1 MASSEIP
8 LLGPVINKLFGSRNQ
23 RLVKRY
29 ETRVAEINSF
39 EPEMRGLSDEQ
50 LRAKTNEFR
59 ERFKAGEKWPDV
71 MAEAFAVAREAMDRH
86 VGIRNIFNPDVRDQ
100 FPVDKLSSTHRALY
114 EKARDEIDA
123 MEPGEPTGKLLGNSE
138 PVPAWV
144 WADIPHE
151 LYDAV
156 RELFPESKPPF
167 RSRPFD
173 VQLIGAMVLYQGSI
187 AEMKTGEGKTIV
199 APLASYLA
207 AVEGYK
213 VHVVTVNDYL
223 VQRDRN
229 WTAPFFQNIGLTVG
243 DIHPMHMQ
251 PEDVKRQMYACDVVY
266 GTTAEFGFDY
276 LRDNM
281 KKRIEQQVQRYRE
294 FAIVDEV
301 DSTLIDEARTPLIIS
316 GPAHED
322 QPRYDLA
329 DQVARHLVQLQRPW
343 ADAEEKVETCKKQ
356 IKGTEGDIRNARD
369 KEKLPA
375 LQSRLEEL
383 RKQLPQLEAERDQH
397 TQYYDVERDKKRAT
411 LNHNGVAAAQKRAG
425 VGSIYVGENTDL
437 PHLIEQS
444 LKAHVIYEKDADYVV
459 LAIPDQYSGKAEP
472 DVVIVDTNTGR
483 PMVGRQ
489 WSDGLHQAVQAKEGL
504 RIRPET
510 QTVASITIQN
520 FFKMYKRLAGMTG
533 TADTEAQEFH
543 DIYGLDVV
551 TIPTNVPVIR
561 RDHNDLVYLAAKD
574 KWDAIVDEVKAFHDT
589 GRPVLVGTTSV
600 EKSELLSS
608 MLQKKHGIKHV
619 VLNAKQHDKESG
631 IIKDAGQLGAVMI
644 ATNMAG
650 RGTDIKLAKI
660 TREQLIDH
668 WKRRNIAPAS
678 LSPDDSD
685 EQVREKIFRK
695 VAIKDLGF
703 QKKEAESMDFSELE
717 LALLR
722 QWVEEHTW
730 ADAKKASTMSADE
743 CMQALD
749 EEGRFG
755 LHRIGWCNSVVELGG
770 LHVIGTERHESRRID
785 NQLRGR
791 SGRQGD
797 KGSSR
802 FFVSLEDD
810 LMKMFAGETTMRILS
825 RLGMKEGDAIEHPML
840 TKSIVRAQRKVE
852 ERNFQIRKNILE
864 YDEVMEHQRQEFYSL
879 RQRVLD
885 GRDLRDLVFEF
896 IEEAAAEHVDRYL
909 AKDYPAEC
917 VAEWATE
924 RLQVSVPVERVRNK
938 EADEIESALRR
949 VAMEEAR
956 HEISVTIGEYM
967 PDGADLV
974 DIDEVGL
981 MNWAESRFGVELTA
995 AEINDL
1001 GEKGIA
1007 ERLTEAAEEKIE
1019 DTDLSEAAKYLQPN
1033 YGAQQL
1039 SKWLKDTLLIEIPV
1053 DDIVKAETHEDVVD
1067 RVLGEV
1073 RKSYDEREVKYPV
1086 EFQMELTQRMMPVNP
1101 QEGVKN
1107 LVRFANDRFGLGW
1120 DDSVIR
1126 TKSPQQVREELLEA
1140 SRKFVDSGRLEQD
1153 IEEALQHT
1161 TPEALEEHLQK
1172 KYGRSLPFY
1181 MARLRDEEFAD
1192 MTRALVERIVRSEL
1206 VQFEQFVMLE
1216 VLDPAWK
1223 DHLYKMDQLRDSI
1236 GFRAFSQMDPRI
1248 EYKREGARM
1257 FTEVMESLHDRVAEV
1272 VFRMRLSPQ
1281 VNMPQQQ
1288 AGRPP
1293 QQPAPAGAGGAAR
1306 PSGGF
1311 GGIVGPGLG

>member
-1 MASSEIP
+1 
-8 LLGPVINKLFGSRNQ
+8 
-23 RLVKRY
+23 
-29 ETRVAEINSF
+29 
-39 EPEMRGLSDEQ
+39 
-50 LRAKTNEFR
+50 
-59 ERFKAGEKWPDV
+59 
-71 MAEAFAVAREAMDRH
+71 
-86 VGIRNIFNPDVRDQ
+86 
-100 FPVDKLSSTHRALY
+100 
-114 EKARDEIDA
+114 
-123 MEPGEPTGKLLGNSE
+123 
-138 PVPAWV
+138 
-144 WADIPHE
+144 
-151 LYDAV
+151 
-156 RELFPESKPPF
+156 
-167 RSRPFD
+167 
-173 VQLIGAMVLYQGSI
+173 
-187 AEMKTGEGKTIV
+187 
-199 APLASYLA
+199 LASYLA
-207 AVEGYK
+207 AVEGHK

-223 VQRDRN
+223 VQRDRK
-229 WTAPFFQNIGLTVG
+229 WTAPFFQNVGLTVG

-251 PEDVKRQMYACDVVY
+251 PEEVKRQMYGCDVVY

-343 ADAEEKVETCKKQ
+343 DDAEAKVDACKKQ
-356 IKGTEGDIRNARD
+356 IKGTEGDIRNSRD
-369 KEKLPA
+369 KDRVPE
-375 LQSRLEEL
+375 LQKKLEEF
-383 RKQLPQLEAERDQH
+383 RKQLPQLEANRDEY

-411 LNHNGVAAAQKRAG
+411 LNHNGVAAAQKKAG
-425 VGSIYVGENTDL
+425 VGSIYVGQNTDL

-444 LKAHVIYEKDADYVV
+444 LRAHVIYERDADYVV
-459 LAIPDQYSGKAEP
+459 LSIPDQYTGRSEP
-472 DVVIVDTNTGR
+472 DVVIVDSNTGR

-543 DIYGLDVV
+543 DIYSLDVV
-551 TIPTNVPVIR
+551 TIPTNVPVVR
-561 RDHNDLVYLAAKD
+561 RDHNDRVYLVAKD
-574 KWDAIVDEVKAFHDT
+574 KWESIVDEVKVFHDM

-600 EKSELLSS
+600 EKSELISR
-608 MLQKKHGIKHV
+608 MLTQRHGIKHV
-619 VLNAKQHDKESG
+619 VLNAKQHDKESEV
-631 IIKDAGQLGAVMI
+631 IKGAGQLGAVMI

-650 RGTDIKLAKI
+650 RGTDIKLAKV
-660 TREQLIDH
+660 TREDLIDH
-668 WKRRNIAPAS
+668 WKRRNIAPAT
-678 LSPDDSD
+678 LVPDDD
-685 EQVREKIFRK
+685 EQALREKVFRK
-695 VAIKDLGF
+695 VAVKELGL
-703 QKKEAESMDFSELE
+703 QKKEAESMDFAELE
-717 LALLR
+717 LSLLR
-722 QWVEEHTW
+722 HWVGLYTW
-730 ADAKKASTMSADE
+730 ADPKRASGMSVEE
-743 CMQALD
+743 CEHALD
-749 EEGRFG
+749 DEGRFS
-755 LHRIGWCNSVVELGG
+755 LHRIGWHGSVVEMGG

-797 KGSSR
+797 NGSSR

-885 GRDLRDLVFEF
+885 GRDLRDLVFDF
-896 IEEAAAEHVDRYL
+896 IEAAASDHVDRYL
-909 AKDYPAEC
+909 AKDYASEC

-924 RLQVSVPVERVRNK
+924 QLQISVPMERVRNK
-938 EADEIESALRR
+938 EADEIHAALRR
-949 VAMEEAR
+949 IAIEEAR
-956 HEISVTIGEYM
+956 HEISITIGEYM
-967 PDGADLV
+967 PDGADMV

-981 MNWAESRFGVELTA
+981 MNWAESRFGVELTS
-995 AEINDL
+995 AEIREL

-1007 ERLTEAAEEKIE
+1007 VRLMDAAQEKIE
-1019 DTDLSEAAKYLQPN
+1019 ETDVTGAAEFLKPN
-1033 YGAQQL
+1033 YGADKL

-1053 DDIVKAETHEDVVD
+1053 EDIVKAETHEEVVD

-1073 RKSYDEREVKYPV
+1073 RKSYDDREIKYPV
-1086 EFQMELTQRMMPVNP
+1086 EFQMELTQRMMPTSP
-1101 QEGVKN
+1101 QDGIRN
-1107 LVRFANDRFGLGW
+1107 LIRFANERFGLGW

-1126 TKSPQQVREELLEA
+1126 TKNPQKVRDELLEA
-1140 SRKFVDSGRLEQD
+1140 SKKFVESGKL
-1153 IEEALQHT
+1153 EEAIDD
-1161 TPEALEEHLQK
+1161 ALKHADADSLE
-1172 KYGRSLPFY
+1172 KYMQEKYDRSLPFY
-1181 MARLRDEEFAD
+1181 MVRLRDEEFSG
-1192 MTRALVERIVRSEL
+1192 MTRALIERILRAEL

-1281 VNMPQQQ
+1281 IAPPQQ
-1288 AGRPP
+1288 APRPP
-1293 QQPAPAGAGGAAR
+1293 QQQPAPTGAAPG
-1306 PSGGF
+1306 PSMGSGPF
-1311 GGIVGPGLG
+1311 GGIVGPGFG

>member
-29 ETRVAEINSF
+29 ETRVNEINAL
-39 EPEMRGLSDEQ
+39 EPEMRKLTDEQ
-50 LRAKTNEFR
+50 LRAKTKEFR

-100 FPVDKLSSTHRALY
+100 FPVEKLSESHQKLY
-114 EKARDEIDA
+114 REAIERIDA
-123 MEPGEPTGKLLGNSE
+123 MEPGEPTGQLLGNSE

-144 WADIPHE
+144 WADVPFE

-156 RELFPESKPPF
+156 RELFPKSKPPF

-229 WTAPFFQNIGLTVG
+229 WTAPFFQNVGLTVG

-251 PEDVKRQMYACDVVY
+251 PEEVKRHMYACDVVY

-322 QPRYDLA
+322 QPRYDMA
-329 DQVARHLVQLQRPW
+329 DEIARHLVQLQKPW
-343 ADAEEKVETCKKQ
+343 NEAEAKVDACKKQ
-356 IKGTEGDIRNARD
+356 IKGTEGDIRNAREKD
-369 KEKLPA
+369 KVPA
-375 LQSRLEEL
+375 LQKRLEDL

-397 TQYYDVERDKKRAT
+397 TQYYDVERDKKKAA
-411 LNHNGVAAAQKRAG
+411 LNHNGVAAAQKKAG
-425 VGSIYVGENTDL
+425 VGSIYVGGNTDL

-444 LKAHVIYEKDADYVV
+444 LKAHVIYERDADYVV
-459 LAIPDQYSGKAEP
+459 LALPDQYSGKAEP

-533 TADTEAQEFH
+533 TADTEAQEFN

-551 TIPTNVPVIR
+551 TIPTNVPVVR
-561 RDHNDLVYLAAKD
+561 RDHNDRVYLVAKD
-574 KWDAIVDEVKAFHDT
+574 KWEAIVDEVKAFHDM

-600 EKSELLSS
+600 EKSELIAN
-608 MLQKKHGIKHV
+608 MLRQRHGIKHV
-619 VLNAKQHDKESG
+619 VLNAKQHDKESE
-631 IIKDAGQLGAVMI
+631 IIKDAGHLGAVMI

-650 RGTDIKLAKI
+650 RGTDIKLARVS
-660 TREQLIDH
+660 REQLVDH
-668 WKRRNIAPAS
+668 WKRRNIAPAT
-678 LSPDDSD
+678 LSPEDSD

-695 VAIKDLGF
+695 VAVKELGL
-703 QKKEAESMDFSELE
+703 QKKEAESMDFAELE
-717 LALLR
+717 LALL
-722 QWVEEHTW
+722 QHWVPLYTFVDPKR
-730 ADAKKASTMSADE
+730 AASMSTDE

-749 EEGRFG
+749 DEGRFG
-755 LHRIGWCNSVVELGG
+755 LHRVGWASSVVELGG

-896 IEEAAAEHVDRYL
+896 IEAAAADHVDRYL
-909 AKDYPAEC
+909 AKDYPAER
-917 VAEWATE
+917 VAEWATQE
-924 RLQVSVPVERVRNK
+924 LQISVPIERVRNK
-938 EADEIESALRR
+938 EADEIEAALRR
-949 VAMEEAR
+949 VAVEEAR

-981 MNWAESRFGVELTA
+981 MNWAESRFGVELTT
-995 AEINDL
+995 AEVNDL
-1001 GEKGIA
+1001 GEKGITH
-1007 ERLTEAAEEKIE
+1007 RLMEAAEEKIE
-1019 DTDLSEAAKYLQPN
+1019 QTDLSKAEEYLQPN

-1053 DDIVKAETHEDVVD
+1053 DDIVNAESHESVVD
-1067 RVLGEV
+1067 RVLAEV

-1086 EFQMELTQRMMPVNP
+1086 DFQMELTQRMMPMNP
-1101 QEGVKN
+1101 QDGVKN
-1107 LVRFANDRFGLGW
+1107 LVRFANDRYHLGW

-1126 TKSPQQVREELLEA
+1126 TKSPQQVREELIEA
-1140 SRKFVDSGRLEQD
+1140 SRAFVESGRLEKD
-1153 IEEALQHT
+1153 IEEALKHT
-1161 TPEALEEHLQK
+1161 TPESLQEHLQQ

-1181 MARLRDEEFAD
+1181 MERLRDEEFAD
-1192 MTRALVERIVRSEL
+1192 MTRAMVERIIRAEL

-1257 FTEVMESLHDRVAEV
+1257 FGEVMESLHDRVAEV

-1288 AGRPP
+1288 RPP
-1293 QQPAPAGAGGAAR
+1293 QRPAPAAAGGL
-1306 PSGGF
+1306 PSGGSGGF

>member
-23 RLVKRY
+23 RMVKRY
-29 ETRVAEINSF
+29 ETRVAEINAL
-39 EPEMRGLSDEQ
+39 EPEMRKLSDEQ
-50 LRAKTNEFR
+50 LREKTKEFR
-59 ERFKAGEKWPDV
+59 KRFKAGEKWPDV

-100 FPVDKLSSTHRALY
+100 FPVEKLSPAHQKLYREAL
-114 EKARDEIDA
+114 ERIDA
-123 MEPGEPTGKLLGNSE
+123 MEPGEPTGRLLGNSA

-144 WADIPHE
+144 WADIPYE

-156 RELFPESKPPF
+156 REIFPQSKPPF

-207 AVEGYK
+207 AVEGFK

-229 WTAPFFQNIGLTVG
+229 WTSPFFQNVGLTVG

-251 PEDVKRQMYACDVVY
+251 PEEVKRQMYACDVVY

-281 KKRIEQQVQRYRE
+281 KKRLEQQVQRYRE

-322 QPRYDLA
+322 QPRYDMA
-329 DQVARHLVQLQRPW
+329 DQIARHLVQLQRPW
-343 ADAEEKVETCKKQ
+343 YQAEEKVEACKKQ

-369 KEKLPA
+369 KDKVPA
-375 LQSRLEEL
+375 LQKRLEEL

-411 LNHNGVAAAQKRAG
+411 LNHNGVAAAQKKAG
-425 VGSIYVGENTDL
+425 VGSIYVGGNTDL

-444 LKAHVIYEKDADYVV
+444 LRAHVIYERDTDYVV

-533 TADTEAQEFH
+533 TADTEAQEFN
-543 DIYGLDVV
+543 DIYKLDVV
-551 TIPTNVPVIR
+551 TIPTNVPVVR
-561 RDHNDLVYLAAKD
+561 RDHNDRVYLVAKD
-574 KWDAIVDEVKAFHDT
+574 KWEAIVDEIKAFHDM

-600 EKSELLSS
+600 EKSELISR
-608 MLQKKHGIKHV
+608 MLTQKHGIRHE
-619 VLNAKQHDKESG
+619 VLNAKQHDKESEL
-631 IIKDAGQLGAVMI
+631 IKDAGQLGAVMI

-650 RGTDIKLAKI
+650 RGTDIKLAKV
-660 TREQLIDH
+660 TREQMIDH
-668 WKRRNIAPAS
+668 WKRRNIAPAT
-678 LSPDDSD
+678 LTPEDSD
-685 EQVREKIFRK
+685 EQLREKIFRK
-695 VAIKDLGF
+695 VAVKELGL
-703 QKKEAESMDFSELE
+703 QKKEAESMDFAELE
-717 LALLR
+717 LSLLR
-722 QWVEEHTW
+722 HWVEHYTFV
-730 ADAKKASTMSADE
+730 DPKRTVSMSADE

-749 EEGRFG
+749 AEGRFG
-755 LHRIGWCNSVVELGG
+755 LHRISWCGSVVELGG

-864 YDEVMEHQRQEFYSL
+864 YDEVMEHQRQKFYAL

-924 RLQVSVPVERVRNK
+924 VLQISVPVDRVRNK
-938 EADEIESALRR
+938 EADEIEAALRR
-949 VAMEEAR
+949 IAIEEAR

-967 PDGADLV
+967 PDGADLI

-995 AEINDL
+995 AEISDL
-1001 GEKGIA
+1001 GERGIA
-1007 ERLTEAAEEKIE
+1007 SRLTEAAEEKIE
-1019 DTDLSEAAKYLQPN
+1019 ETDLSKATQYLQPN

-1039 SKWLKDTLLIEIPV
+1039 SKWLKDTLLIDIPV
-1053 DDIVKAETHEDVVD
+1053 DDITKAESHESVVD

-1073 RKSYDEREVKYPV
+1073 RKSYDDREVKYPV
-1086 EFQMELTQRMMPVNP
+1086 EFQMEMTQRMMGMNP
-1101 QEGVKN
+1101 QEAVKN
-1107 LVRFANDRFGLGW
+1107 LVRFANERYDLGW

-1126 TKSPQQVREELLEA
+1126 TKNPQQVREELLAA
-1140 SRKFVDSGRLEQD
+1140 SRKFVESGRLEQE
-1153 IEEALQHT
+1153 IEEAVRHT
-1161 TPEALEEHLQK
+1161 TPEALQEHFQQ

-1181 MARLRDEEFAD
+1181 MERLRDEEFSD
-1192 MTRALVERIVRSEL
+1192 MTRALIERILRAEL

-1248 EYKREGARM
+1248 EYKREGSRM

-1281 VNMPQQQ
+1281 VNMPAQ
-1288 AGRPP
+1288 APRPP
-1293 QQPAPAGAGGAAR
+1293 QQPAPAGAGAPAMG
-1306 PSGGF
+1306 SGGF
-1311 GGIVGPGLG
+1311 GGIVGPGIG